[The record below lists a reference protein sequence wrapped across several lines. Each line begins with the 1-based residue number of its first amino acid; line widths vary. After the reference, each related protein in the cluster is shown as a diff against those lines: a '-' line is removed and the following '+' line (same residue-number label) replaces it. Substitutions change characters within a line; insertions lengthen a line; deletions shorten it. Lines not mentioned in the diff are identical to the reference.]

1 MSNQSHE
8 DQVKQAEL
16 ELERDMKIFHD
27 LKSIISASDGRP
39 LKIVAMSAE
48 VEAHIKKFSLKKA
61 GSFQRSDPRVVDEAR
76 RLAQKRDNTLL
87 VIRTDSG
94 FDLYNMMEES
104 EIHAGYPE
112 SRISTIPS
120 SSPARDKGCL
130 IVIVAVVGLFIVAWI
145 QV

>member
-27 LKSIISASDGRP
+27 LKSIIIASDGRP

-48 VEAHIKKFSLKKA
+48 VETHIKKFSLKKV

-87 VIRTDSG
+87 VIRTDTG

-104 EIHAGYPE
+104 EIRAAYLE
-112 SRISTIPS
+112 SQVGNT
-120 SSPARDKGCL
+120 SPPPLQEIGAAL
-130 IVIVAVVGLFIVAWI
+130 LL
-145 QV
+145 